1 MCLDSRVEL
10 ILPDYPKSVIF
21 PQSSENVHTADCP
34 KLLKEPYNG
43 TNYTVVF
50 KPKATLDN
58 TLYYVITKMELA
70 KKNDDALKFTFYYAA
85 RKGNKI
91 FMMVEMNIKAIEM
104 VRKHNSQ

>member
-10 ILPDYPKSVIF
+10 IFPDYPRGVIF
-21 PQSSENVHTADCP
+21 PQSPKNVHTVDCP

-50 KPKATLDN
+50 KQKATLN
-58 TLYYVITKMELA
+58 TLYYVITKIELA
-70 KKNDDALKFTFYYAA
+70 KQNDDALDFTFYYAA
-85 RKGNKI
+85 RKRNKI
-91 FMMVEMNIKAIEM
+91 FMIVEMSIKALEK